1 MRMVSDVVRIL
12 EGLAVEEALIIL
24 DNAKSVVESVSGLA
38 VAFECNREMFKT
50 NYPEQ
55 VLAASVDFD
64 KESLEAFKDKILGE
78 VGGMKLRETP
88 NGMLFDAMIK
98 LAKEQKTTDSAE
110 PAKADAPIA
119 ETQRDTKCIVAPKY
133 GTQEYRDRE
142 NYKNSVVV
150 EVCNLLSQRSLSVAD
165 GTRVLEV
172 AIAHLVFSPVAPLD
186 RLNDEYKPL

>member
-1 MRMVSDVVRIL
+1 MKMVSDVVKVL
-12 EGLAVEEALIIL
+12 EGLAVEDALIIL
-24 DNAKSVVESVSGLA
+24 DNAKSVVQSVSGLA

-55 VLAASVDFD
+55 VLAASGDYD
-64 KESLEAFKDKILGE
+64 KESLEAFKEKILGE

-119 ETQRDTKCIVAPKY
+119 ETQRNTKCIIPPRI
-133 GTQEYRDRE
+133 GSMEDHGRD
-142 NYKNSVVV
+142 NYKKLVTVDI
-150 EVCNLLSQRSLSVAD
+150 CNLIAERGLSVYE
-165 GTRVLEV
+165 GTEVLESV
-172 AIAHLVFSPVAPLD
+172 TEHLSYAPAVPLD
-186 RLNDEYKPL
+186 RLRG